1 VDLVARELACAVG
14 LGGRSRVVG
23 SSAERARV
31 NVTRTIRD
39 AMRRI
44 AEQDVW
50 VGHHLETCIR
60 TGTFC
65 CYRPDPGVAVR
76 WAL

>member
-1 VDLVARELACAVG
+1 
-14 LGGRSRVVG
+14 VVG
-23 SSAERARV
+23 SAAERARV

-44 AEQDVW
+44 ADQDLW
-50 VGHHLETCIR
+50 VGHHLAACIR

-65 CYRPDPGVAVR
+65 SYTPDPDVSVHWVLG
-76 WAL
+76 